1 MTKTQVASHLK
12 EHDAQKEEAAH
23 ETEAHDENECLV
35 AGSAVKRVK
44 PASVG
49 GATAAAAGTYYGG
62 TDEQK
67 LKLLLLPS

>member
-1 MTKTQVASHLK
+1 MRKKLMMEMSAT
-12 EHDAQKEEAAH
+12 
-23 ETEAHDENECLV
+23 V
-35 AGSAVKRVK
+35 AGSAVRRVK